1 MELGLEGKVAIVGG
15 ASKGLGRAVAM
26 ELAKEGVR
34 VTIAARNEDRLQ
46 QVAEEIKKLGG
57 EVLPVKADFNMP
69 GDIRMVVDKTSEK
82 FGDVDILVTN
92 TGGPPAGNFFDISD
106 KQWMSTFNLTFMHV
120 VRFIRHVV
128 PHMQSKGWG
137 RIINLTSMTVKQPK
151 DMLILSNSIRAA
163 VIGLAKSLSFELA
176 KYNITVNNIAQG
188 VFETDR
194 IVELTEKRAEKAG
207 ISYEEALKEWTSNI
221 PLGRMGNPEELAALV
236 AFLASERAGFI
247 TGATIQIDGGEI
259 KFLL

>member
-1 MELGLEGKVAIVGG
+1 MDLGLEGKIAIVGG
-15 ASKGLGRAVAM
+15 SSKGLGKAVAIA
-26 ELAKEGVR
+26 LAKEGVR
-34 VTIAARNEDRLQ
+34 VTIAARSKERLE
-46 QVAEEIKKLGG
+46 QVAEEIKSFGG
-57 EVLPVKADFNMP
+57 EALPVPADFSMP

-92 TGGPPAGNFFDISD
+92 TGGPPAGNFFDVTD

-120 VRFIRHVV
+120 VRFVRHVV
-128 PHMQSKGWG
+128 PHMQGKRWG

-151 DMLILSNSIRAA
+151 DMLILSNAIRAA

-194 IVELTEKRAEKAG
+194 IKELTEKRAEKAG

-221 PLGRMGNPEELAALV
+221 PLGRMGKPEELAALV
-236 AFLASERAGFI
+236 TFLASNQASFI
-247 TGATIQIDGGEI
+247 TGATFQIDGGEI
-259 KFLL
+259 KFVL

>member
-1 MELGLEGKVAIVGG
+1 MDLGLEGKVAIVGG
-15 ASKGLGRAVAM
+15 ASKGLGKAVAFA
-26 ELAKEGVR
+26 LAREGVR
-34 VTIAARNEDRLQ
+34 VTIAARSLDLLEK
-46 QVAEEIKKLGG
+46 VADEIKKAGG
-57 EVLPVKADFNMP
+57 EALPVQADFSMP
-69 GDIRMVVDKTSEK
+69 GDIRRVVDRTSEK

-106 KQWMSTFNLTFMHV
+106 KQWMSAFNLTFMHV

-128 PHMQSKGWG
+128 PHMQGKRWG

-151 DMLILSNSIRAA
+151 DMLILSNAIRPA

-176 KYNITVNNIAQG
+176 KYNITINNIAQG

-194 IVELTEKRAEKAG
+194 IVELTRKRAEKSG
-207 ISYEEALKEWTSNI
+207 ITYEEALKQWTSSI
-221 PLGRMGNPEELAALV
+221 PLGRMGNPAELADLV
-236 AFLASERAGFI
+236 TFLASERAGFI

-259 KFLL
+259 QFIL